1 MAELTSLIT
10 CPILSLPLDI
20 ILSICEFLEDRDILY
35 LGLTCYTLYEVT
47 QNSVVWRFLSLQRW
61 GFCNINS
68 TPSCPYRWKAY
79 YSKRRKFEIK
89 MDVGKSGNFQ
99 VKTLRGH
106 EEFISDS
113 LYVNLG
119 GDTEIDSFQVSNILS
134 AGSDGSVRLW
144 DVDSKKCTNLRKL
157 DSPVRSIV
165 TSPDLTEVVAGDEMG
180 RITRLKLP
188 SLDVVTG
195 FETDSPILCL
205 QYIVSCVK
213 GGVHAFVSAHEDGSI
228 RFWKDVDNPETVEAF
243 RTIHTGGYYPHGLK
257 DQLKIIVNANQTKAV
272 IYAHDKDD
280 LDVIDF
286 AKIYTQ
292 YPEPEC
298 LITRLQLTGHLI
310 DAGWLKTAKIP
321 SFLCASMHE
330 ISLFEIDNSK
340 GPLPT
345 WIHPI
350 ASRQEL
356 NGIDIVCLSMAP
368 GRDFVVGGRYGQI
381 QQYTVDD
388 KNVIQLVKQFHDHK
402 GQVNAIFATSHRV
415 MSCSADFSIR
425 VYAWKKEGGHKVLD
439 SRYTLL
445 GGSLSINPYPN
456 LTHVVHDQ
464 VSCVG
469 TNGKLLKVYVF
480 QD

>member
-1 MAELTSLIT
+1 MATLASH
-10 CPILSLPLDI
+10 CPILYLPLDI

-35 LGLTCYTLYEVT
+35 LGQTCYTLYDIT

-68 TPSCPYRWKAY
+68 TPNCPYRWKAY
-79 YSKRRKFEIK
+79 YSKRRKFEVK
-89 MDVGKSGNFQ
+89 MDVGKSSSFQ

-106 EEFISDS
+106 EDLISDS

-119 GDTEIDSFQVSNILS
+119 GNTEIDSFQVSSILS
-134 AGSDGSVRLW
+134 AGRDGTVRLW
-144 DVDSKKCTNLRKL
+144 DVDSKKCISVCEIA
-157 DSPVRSIV
+157 SPVRSIV
-165 TSPDLTEVVAGDEMG
+165 TSPDLTEVLAGDEMG

-188 SLDVVTG
+188 SLEVVTG
-195 FETDSPILCL
+195 LETDSPVLCL

-213 GGVHAFVSAHEDGSI
+213 GGVHAFVSAHQDGSF
-228 RFWKDVDNPETVEAF
+228 RVWKDFENSETKEAF
-243 RTIHTGGYYPHGLK
+243 RTIHTGGYYPQSGK
-257 DQLKIIVNANQTKAV
+257 DQLKMIVNPNQTKAV
-272 IYAHDKDD
+272 IYACDKDD

-292 YPEPEC
+292 CSEQEC
-298 LITRLQLTGHLI
+298 LITRLQLTGHP
-310 DAGWLKTAKIP
+310 AGTGWLKTAKTP
-321 SFLCASMHE
+321 LFVCASMND

-340 GPLPT
+340 GPLAT

-350 ASRQEL
+350 ARQQL
-356 NGIDIVCLSMAP
+356 INGICIVCLSMAP

-388 KNVIQLVKQFHDHK
+388 KNVIQLLKEFHDHK
-402 GQVNAIFATSHRV
+402 GNVNAVFATSYRV
-415 MSCSADFSIR
+415 MSCSNDFSIR

-445 GGSLSINPYPN
+445 GGSLSVNPYPN

-464 VSCVG
+464 ISCVG

>member
-1 MAELTSLIT
+1 M
-10 CPILSLPLDI
+10 
-20 ILSICEFLEDRDILY
+20 
-35 LGLTCYTLYEVT
+35 
-47 QNSVVWRFLSLQRW
+47 
-61 GFCNINS
+61 
-68 TPSCPYRWKAY
+68 
-79 YSKRRKFEIK
+79 K

-106 EEFISDS
+106 EAFISDS

-119 GDTEIDSFQVSNILS
+119 GDTGIDTFQVSNILS
-134 AGSDGSVRLW
+134 AGGDGTVRLW
-144 DVDSKKCTNLRKL
+144 DVDSKKCISLCKL

-165 TSPDLTEVVAGDEMG
+165 TSPDVTEVLAGDEMG

-188 SLDVVTG
+188 SLEVVTG
-195 FETDSPILCL
+195 FETDSPILRL

-213 GGVHAFVSAHEDGSI
+213 GGVNTFSSAHQDGSI
-228 RFWKDVDNPETVEAF
+228 RFWKDFENSETVEAF
-243 RTIHTGGYYPHGLK
+243 RTIHTGGYYP
-257 DQLKIIVNANQTKAV
+257 DSSDRLKIVVNANQTKAV
-272 IYAHDKDD
+272 IYACDKDD

-286 AKIYTQ
+286 TKIYTDC
-292 YPEPEC
+292 PEQEC
-298 LITRLQLTGHLI
+298 LITRLQLTSHII
-310 DAGWLKTAKIP
+310 DAGWLKTAKTPLFVCI
-321 SFLCASMHE
+321 LMHE
-330 ISLFEIDNSK
+330 IFLFEIDNSK

-350 ASRQEL
+350 TKHQQAS
-356 NGIDIVCLSMAP
+356 GVDMVCLSMAP

-381 QQYTVDD
+381 QQYTVD
-388 KNVIQLVKQFHDHK
+388 NNNLIQLVKEFRDHK
-402 GQVNAIFATSHRV
+402 GFVNAIFATSHRV

-425 VYAWKKEGGHKVLD
+425 VYAWKKEGGYKVLD

-445 GGSLSINPYPN
+445 GGSLSVNPYPN